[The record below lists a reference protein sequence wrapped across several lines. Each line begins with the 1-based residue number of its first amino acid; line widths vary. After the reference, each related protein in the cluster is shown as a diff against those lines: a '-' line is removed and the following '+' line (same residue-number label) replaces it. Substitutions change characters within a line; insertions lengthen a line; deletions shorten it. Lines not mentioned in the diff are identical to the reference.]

1 MLPNGL
7 NESRLGVTVSNHV
20 ANSPGR
26 RRIKRLVREVFRLNT
41 NFVPSG
47 VNVDFVVIA
56 RQTEYE
62 HTYQS
67 VLTEINLVLGK

>member
-7 NESRLGVTVSNHV
+7 NESRLGITVTNQV

-26 RRIKRLVREVFRLNT
+26 RRIKRLIREVFRLNT
-41 NFVPSG
+41 FDTKG

-56 RQTEYE
+56 RQTEFE

-67 VLTEINLVLGK
+67 VLTEISNAIRK